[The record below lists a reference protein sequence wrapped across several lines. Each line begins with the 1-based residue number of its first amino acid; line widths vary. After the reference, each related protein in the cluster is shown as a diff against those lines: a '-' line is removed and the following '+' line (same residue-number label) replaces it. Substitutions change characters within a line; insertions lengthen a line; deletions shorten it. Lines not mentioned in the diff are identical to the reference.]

1 MTLSK
6 LIELAKIEELNEE
19 GLERLEQARIRQRE
33 LDESMEEQVRL
44 KRCDEQLLNK
54 PCSI

>member
-6 LIELAKIEELNEE
+6 LIELAKIEELNGE

-33 LDESMEEQVRL
+33 LDETMENQVRL
-44 KRCDEQLLNK
+44 KHCGEDLLNK
-54 PCSI
+54 TCSI